1 MIFIINIT
9 YFIAEN
15 NQKWLLHPNEL
26 LYLVST
32 LEFSTFQ
39 LFKSSKYVFMYNVI
53 NFVPEHYK
61 QIL

>member
-1 MIFIINIT
+1 M
-9 YFIAEN
+9 AEN

-53 NFVPEHYK
+53 NFKPKHYK

>member
-1 MIFIINIT
+1 M
-9 YFIAEN
+9 AEN

-53 NFVPEHYK
+53 HFIPNHYK